1 MENLLEFIY
10 IYRQEIFIIVLAI
23 FLGIEVIAHVPSVLH
38 TPLMSGA
45 NAVSGVI
52 IIGGII
58 LLGHTDLSRI
68 SAPMSFGILSVFLA
82 TLNVAGGFVVTDR
95 MLEMFGKK
103 KVRNKL
109 KKGN

>member
-1 MENLLEFIY
+1 MEKVFEFLY
-10 IYRQEIFIIVLAI
+10 LYRHEIFIIVLAI
-23 FLGIEVIAHVPSVLH
+23 FLGIEVISHVPSVLH

-58 LLGHTDLSRI
+58 LLGHADLSRI
-68 SAPMSFGILSVFLA
+68 SAELFFGILAVFFA

-95 MLEMFGKK
+95 MLEMFRKK
-103 KVRNKL
+103 KRK
-109 KKGN
+109 

>member
-1 MENLLEFIY
+1 MEKILEFLFM
-10 IYRQEIFIIVLAI
+10 YRHEIFIVILAG

-58 LLGHTDLSRI
+58 LLGHADMSRF
-68 SAPMSFGILSVFLA
+68 SAELIIGIIAVFFA

-95 MLEMFGKK
+95 MLEMFRKK
-103 KVRNKL
+103 KNRHIKNS
-109 KKGN
+109 